1 MIFQRKYERAMQYL
15 KERTGNSPKALEDE
29 NLADK
34 LEKNDALAMVI
45 AGLLVILPVAL
56 VVLLIVCGV
65 GYFWVS
71 GGIR

>member
-1 MIFQRKYERAMQYL
+1 MQFL
-15 KERTGNSPKALEDE
+15 KERTGNSPNALEDE

-45 AGLLVILPVAL
+45 AGLLVIVPVAL

-71 GGIR
+71 GGFR

>member
-1 MIFQRKYERAMQYL
+1 VIFQRKYDRAMKHL
-15 KERTGNSPKALEDE
+15 REKTGDSPKALEDE

-34 LEKNDALAMVI
+34 LEKNDTLAL
-45 AGLLVILPVAL
+45 ILSALIVFIPVAL
-56 VVLLIVCGV
+56 IFLLIVAGI

>member
-1 MIFQRKYERAMQYL
+1 MLFQRKYDRAKQLL
-15 KERTGNSPKALEDE
+15 KERTGDSPKALEDE

-34 LEKNDALAMVI
+34 LEKNDTLAL
-45 AGLLVILPVAL
+45 ILSALIVFVPVAL
-56 VVLLIVCGV
+56 IFLLIIAGI